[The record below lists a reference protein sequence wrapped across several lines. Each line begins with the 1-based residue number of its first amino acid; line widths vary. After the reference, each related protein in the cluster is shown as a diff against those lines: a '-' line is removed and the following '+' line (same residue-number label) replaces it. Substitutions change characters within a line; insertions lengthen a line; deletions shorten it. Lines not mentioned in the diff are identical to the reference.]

1 VYFVNEDGDLISD
14 INDYVA
20 DKKENSRISK
30 LRFTLK
36 DKVYKENEKCYLI
49 LENEDETVEKIY
61 KKTPFEISL
70 LISDDFDF

>member
-1 VYFVNEDGDLISD
+1 
-14 INDYVA
+14 
-20 DKKENSRISK
+20 
-30 LRFTLK
+30 
-36 DKVYKENEKCYLI
+36 LI